1 MFSSCLYVSV
11 IFYYKAVSTCPI
23 FAYFYLTNRSL
34 MLEIACNLSRIRA
47 SLPESVTLVAVSKT
61 HPAEAIRQAFDAGH
75 RIFGESRP
83 QELCAKYEVLP
94 KQIEWHMIGHL
105 QTNKVKYIAPFV
117 RMIQSV
123 DSARLAETIQ
133 REAAKCGRIIDIL
146 LEIHVAQEETK
157 SGWELGELKRYVDSA
172 AFASMPNVRVR
183 GIMGIATHTDD
194 RSVIRRDFSELKRC
208 FELLQPYFGARFDTL
223 SMGMSHDYLLAV
235 ECGSTM
241 VRVGSSIFGE
251 RDYSGQ

>member
-1 MFSSCLYVSV
+1 
-11 IFYYKAVSTCPI
+11 
-23 FAYFYLTNRSL
+23 

-47 SLPESVTLVAVSKT
+47 SLPEGATLVAVSKT
-61 HPAEAIRQAFDAGH
+61 HPAEAIREAFDAGH

-94 KQIEWHMIGHL
+94 KEIEWHMIGHL

-133 REAAKCGRIIDIL
+133 REAAKCGRTIDIL

-157 SGWELGELKRYVDSA
+157 SGWNVGELKRYVETA
-172 AFASMPNVRVR
+172 AFSSMPRVRVR
-183 GIMGIATHTDD
+183 GVMGIATNTDD
-194 RSVIRRDFSELKRC
+194 ERVIRRDFGELKRC
-208 FELLQPYFGARFDTL
+208 FELLRPYFGGRFDTL
-223 SMGMSHDYLLAV
+223 SMGMSHDYPIAV
-235 ECGSTM
+235 ECGANM

-251 RDYSGQ
+251 RDYTSKG

>member
-1 MFSSCLYVSV
+1 
-11 IFYYKAVSTCPI
+11 
-23 FAYFYLTNRSL
+23 

-47 SLPESVTLVAVSKT
+47 SLPEGTTLVAVSKT
-61 HPAEAIRQAFDAGH
+61 HPAEAIREAFDAGH

-94 KQIEWHMIGHL
+94 KEIEWHMIGHL

-133 REAAKCGRIIDIL
+133 REAAKCGRTIDIL

-157 SGWELGELKRYVDSA
+157 SGWNVGELKRYVETA
-172 AFASMPNVRVR
+172 AFSSMPNVRVR
-183 GIMGIATHTDD
+183 GVMGIATNTDD
-194 RSVIRRDFSELKRC
+194 ERVIRRDFGELKRC
-208 FELLQPYFGARFDTL
+208 FELLRPYFGGRFDTL
-223 SMGMSHDYLLAV
+223 SMGMSHDYPIAV
-235 ECGSTM
+235 ECGANM

-251 RDYSGQ
+251 RDYTSKG

>member
-1 MFSSCLYVSV
+1 
-11 IFYYKAVSTCPI
+11 
-23 FAYFYLTNRSL
+23 

-47 SLPESVTLVAVSKT
+47 SLPEGATLVAVSKT
-61 HPAEAIRQAFDAGH
+61 HAAEAIREAFDAGH

-94 KQIEWHMIGHL
+94 KEIEWHMIGHL

-133 REAAKCGRIIDIL
+133 REAAKCGRTIDIL

-157 SGWELGELKRYVDSA
+157 SGWDVGELKRYVETA
-172 AFASMPNVRVR
+172 AFSSMPNVRVR
-183 GIMGIATHTDD
+183 GVMGIATNTDD
-194 RSVIRRDFSELKRC
+194 ERIIRRDFGELKRC
-208 FELLQPYFGARFDTL
+208 FELLRPYFGGRFDTL
-223 SMGMSHDYLLAV
+223 SMGMSHDYPIAV
-235 ECGSTM
+235 ECGANM

-251 RDYSGQ
+251 RDYTSKG

>member
-1 MFSSCLYVSV
+1 MKFVFLSSDNFTFMSIADRLSK
-11 IFYYKAVSTCPI
+11 IRST
-23 FAYFYLTNRSL
+23 
-34 MLEIACNLSRIRA
+34 
-47 SLPESVTLVAVSKT
+47 LPEGVELVAVSKF
-61 HPAEAIRQAFDAGH
+61 HPAERLMEAYDAGQ
-75 RIFGESRP
+75 RTFGESRP
-83 QELCAKYEVLP
+83 QEMTAKQAVLP
-94 KQIEWHMIGHL
+94 ADIRWHMIGHL

-208 FELLQPYFGARFDTL
+208 FELLQPSFGARFDTL

>member
-1 MFSSCLYVSV
+1 
-11 IFYYKAVSTCPI
+11 
-23 FAYFYLTNRSL
+23 

-61 HPAEAIRQAFDAGH
+61 HPAEAVRQAFDAGH

-133 REAAKCGRIIDIL
+133 REAAKCGRTIDIL

-194 RSVIRRDFSELKRC
+194 QSVIRRDFSELKRC

-251 RDYSGQ
+251 RDYSEQ

>member
-1 MFSSCLYVSV
+1 
-11 IFYYKAVSTCPI
+11 
-23 FAYFYLTNRSL
+23 

-47 SLPESVTLVAVSKT
+47 SLPEGATLVAVSKT
-61 HPAEAIRQAFDAGH
+61 HPAEAIREAFDAGH

-94 KQIEWHMIGHL
+94 KEIEWHMIGHL

-133 REAAKCGRIIDIL
+133 REAAKCGRTIDIL

-157 SGWELGELKRYVDSA
+157 SGWDVGELKRYVETA
-172 AFASMPNVRVR
+172 AFSSMPNVRVR
-183 GIMGIATHTDD
+183 GVMGIATNTDD
-194 RSVIRRDFSELKRC
+194 ERVVRRDFGELKRC
-208 FELLQPYFGARFDTL
+208 FELLRPYFGGRFDTL
-223 SMGMSHDYLLAV
+223 SMGMSHDYPIAV
-235 ECGSTM
+235 ECGANM

-251 RDYSGQ
+251 RDYTSKG